1 MARTQI
7 YVGLEIGTSK
17 TCMVVAEGRSDGTA
31 RISGVGMVTSAG
43 VEKGEITRPSL
54 ARQCVR
60 DALAKAQDESNVDI
74 VNVYLSVTGDH
85 IRGETNI
92 GSYRLPEDES
102 IIDEDCVAMAREKA
116 EELDLASDRYAI
128 NRECSGYSVD
138 GRPPTPLPEGLS
150 GRTIDVSC
158 HVIHGIKTRLQNSL
172 QCVMDVPLEVRDMVF
187 APLATA
193 KKVLK
198 SAQRESGALVID
210 IGGGTTD
217 YICYKNDEVIAC
229 GCIPAGGKTINA
241 DICKLSEQPMT
252 MEAAEALK
260 CREGNACGD
269 TEDRTYAHYRT
280 ETGLHDTSIK
290 RGDLH
295 RFIKQRLRDIL
306 WRVYREIP
314 VELFRTK
321 GIEVYLSG
329 GTSMMRGLPEL
340 VKQLYRTEVHVCSQS
355 AERGE
360 SGYSNDPRLFTAIGL
375 IRYAQVHEEDL
386 RSREP
391 KPFWIEWL
399 SKLFSHRR

>member
-17 TCMVVAEGRSDGTA
+17 TCMVVAEGRPDGTA
-31 RISGVGMVTSAG
+31 RISGVGVVPSAG

-102 IIDEDCVAMAREKA
+102 IIDEDCAAMAREKA
-116 EELDLASDRYAI
+116 EEIDLASDRYVI
-128 NRECSGYSVD
+128 NRECSGYSID
-138 GRPPTPLPEGLS
+138 GRSPTPLPEGLS

-172 QCVMDVPLEVRDMVF
+172 QCVMDVPLEVRYMVF

-193 KKVLK
+193 KTVLK
-198 SAQRESGALVID
+198 SAQRESGALVLD

-241 DICKLSEQPMT
+241 DICRLSERPMT
-252 MEAAEALK
+252 MDAAEVLK

-269 TEDRTYAHYRT
+269 TEDQTYAYYRT
-280 ETGLHDTSIK
+280 ETGLHDTSIR
-290 RGDLH
+290 RGELH
-295 RFIKQRLRDIL
+295 RIIKLRLRDIL
-306 WRVYREIP
+306 ARVYKEIP
-314 VELFRTK
+314 AELFRTK

-329 GTSMMRGLPEL
+329 GTSMMRGLPDL
-340 VKQLYRTEVHVCSQS
+340 VRQLYRIDVHVCSQPI
-355 AERGE
+355 EKGE
-360 SGYSNDPRLFTAIGL
+360 SGYSNDPRFFTAIGL
-375 IRYAQVHEEDL
+375 IRYAQVHEDDL